1 MLSSVLSAE
10 GIVQSK
16 AQTIPVFVELWSGWA
31 NICGCINCSCKF
43 TRTTRESTM
52 PSRAP
57 GSTQVRRGDRAVGR
71 GRDGRAEKGAQFM
84 LKLA

>member
-1 MLSSVLSAE
+1 
-10 GIVQSK
+10 
-16 AQTIPVFVELWSGWA
+16 
-31 NICGCINCSCKF
+31 
-43 TRTTRESTM
+43 M